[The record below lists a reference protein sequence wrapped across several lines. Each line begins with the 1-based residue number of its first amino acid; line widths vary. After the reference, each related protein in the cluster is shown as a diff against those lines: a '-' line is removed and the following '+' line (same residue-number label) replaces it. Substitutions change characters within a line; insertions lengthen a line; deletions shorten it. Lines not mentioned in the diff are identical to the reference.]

1 MLGSPAFYRD
11 PYPTYRAL
19 LDSGKR
25 AVRVSPPIVAVPQ
38 YRDCTEVIRDARLSA
53 ARQQRQMA
61 HFDEEQKRELSSW
74 TTLLENTMIFVDPPE
89 HTRVRK
95 LLHRAFSPEA
105 LAALVPRI
113 EAIFEELLNALPVGE
128 QVDFMSRLAHRFPA
142 LVVGE
147 ILGVPR
153 SDWEPL
159 LRWSDSI
166 AEFVAS
172 LNAPIEV
179 ARKAQS
185 AARWGSC
192 IPDVHQPR
200 RCLRWARPPRQSRA
214 RKYDPLLLAA

>member
-1 MLGSPAFYRD
+1 MWRIGSRRTCRSGRSAGSAQNFRVLGSPAFYRD

-95 LLHRAFSPEA
+95 LLHR
-105 LAALVPRI
+105 L
-113 EAIFEELLNALPVGE
+113 
-128 QVDFMSRLAHRFPA
+128 SRRK
-142 LVVGE
+142 
-147 ILGVPR
+147 R
-153 SDWEPL
+153 S
-159 LRWSDSI
+159 
-166 AEFVAS
+166 
-172 LNAPIEV
+172 
-179 ARKAQS
+179 
-185 AARWGSC
+185 
-192 IPDVHQPR
+192 
-200 RCLRWARPPRQSRA
+200 RPSYRGLERSS
-214 RKYDPLLLAA
+214 KSS